1 MHYVIGDVH
10 GCFDDLQILLQKIEQ
25 KDNDATIIF
34 VGDFIDRGT
43 KTWEVLE
50 WVMSHITE
58 NGKYQCVRGNHE
70 QMIIDWYTQ
79 VCNWWERKQTTQED
93 IPQTPY
99 DFPKV
104 MEYYNCLSP
113 EGLRPFVEFFKSMP
127 YFKKLQIQSAYG
139 KTVTYR
145 IVHAWY
151 DFGEPEDSKMQ
162 KQTNLWERNYWG
174 NYWNDEIIVHGH
186 TPTFIRDYLLR
197 GAGCCDVPG
206 MICYRPNAI
215 NVDGGCCYNVPYTMK
230 RKVDGFDIMDI
241 PMYPYMLCAICLET
255 LEELY
260 PYTFEERFF
269 QFAEIIPEGTWGKK
283 EVLDLRIEHF
293 KNEYLQ
299 KREAYSKNSVRNDI
313 LKKLGNFS
321 NSNA

>member
-1 MHYVIGDVH
+1 
-10 GCFDDLQILLQKIEQ
+10 
-25 KDNDATIIF
+25 
-34 VGDFIDRGT
+34 
-43 KTWEVLE
+43 
-50 WVMSHITE
+50 MSHITE

-70 QMIIDWYTQ
+70 QMIIDWYMQ
-79 VCNWWERKQTTQED
+79 VCNWWERKQRTQKDRAKTFNYLSQVTDDYEED
-93 IPQTPY
+93 MPQTPY

-104 MEYYNCLSP
+104 MDSYNCLSLN
-113 EGLRPFVEFFKSMP
+113 GLLPFVEFFKSMP
-127 YFKKLQIQSAYG
+127 FSKKIQIQSAYG

-151 DFGEPEDSKMQ
+151 DFREPEDSEQQ

-186 TPTFIRDYLLR
+186 TPTWLRDYLLR
-197 GAGCCDVPG
+197 GGWDVPG

-215 NVDGGCCYNVPYTMK
+215 NVDGGCCYSVPYTIEGK
-230 RKVDGFDIMDI
+230 ADGFDITDI

-269 QFAEIIPEGTWGKK
+269 QFAEVISEGTWGKK
-283 EVLDLRIEHF
+283 ELLDLRIENF
-293 KNEYLQ
+293 KNKYLQ
-299 KREAYSKNSVRNDI
+299 KRELDAVRNDI
-313 LKKLGNFS
+313 LKKLGK
-321 NSNA
+321 